1 MNLFICGSR
10 KITNKKWIFSQIE
23 ACIAEHN
30 FTDITILEGE
40 AKGVDTIAKE
50 WAVSHSIPVR
60 EYPPDYNP
68 ENASFD
74 ERCNAFYKRNEEM
87 AIDCD
92 FMLVLWTGESS
103 GSFHDILMAEKHH
116 KLYKVCLY
124 DTNKNDATF
133 RTAVIYALEKH
144 KELFSSSLNPRAIF
158 SKFKI
163 FVNQALRERSK
174 SFGYELEP
182 WWEEGH
188 YSGSCFWVMPVR
200 QGKDQNDG
208 SWGCHCCWKEE
219 ISIEEDIVYEYLY
232 VPFLRKYFDTS
243 IEYTCREKEYGAE
256 TIEFDWWGYNLYTY
270 DAVKKMAD
278 EMIRYADQ
286 QMNTVTAEFYRSL
299 GKRLILMMERQPDWD
314 FITFEGS

>member
-10 KITNKKWIFSQIE
+10 KITNKEWIFSQIE
-23 ACIAEHN
+23 ACISEHN

-50 WAVSHSIPVR
+50 WAITHGIPVR
-60 EYPPDYNP
+60 EYPPDYNR

-87 AIDCD
+87 TIDCD

-116 KLYKVCLY
+116 KPYKVCLY

-133 RTAVIYALEKH
+133 RTAVSYALENH

-163 FVNQALRERSK
+163 FVNQALIEQSK
-174 SFGYELEP
+174 SSGYELEP

-188 YSGSCFWVMPVR
+188 DSGSCFWVMPVR
-200 QGKDQNDG
+200 QGKEGDWG
-208 SWGCHCCWKEE
+208 SWGCHCCCEEE
-219 ISIEEDIVYEYLY
+219 ISIEEDVVYEYLY

-243 IEYTCREKEYGAE
+243 IEYTCREKEFGAE

-270 DAVKKMAD
+270 DAVRKMAD
-278 EMIRYADQ
+278 EMIRYAEQ
-286 QMNTVTAEFYRSL
+286 QMNTVTAEFYRTL
-299 GKRLILMMERQPDWD
+299 GKRLLLMMERQPDWD
-314 FITFEGS
+314 FITFEGP